1 MSTPA
6 ATDPV
11 PGRGTRRWQPTVRTR
26 FLTAVL
32 VLAALGLLVA
42 GTTAYGLQRQR
53 LDAFID
59 SSLTRN
65 VAEFRALAEDG
76 VDPSTGLP
84 FDQARDLLRVGLART
99 VPAPNEG
106 MLAMVDGVVTNVA
119 PTSVHLR
126 LEDDPELVAAAA
138 AEQDSAEVVVRLLTT
153 EVTQYRHVAVPV
165 RVAGDDAAGVLLL
178 AFDRDAEHAELART
192 YGTYGWVSLGSLIL
206 IGVVGWLLA
215 GRLLA
220 PLRVLQ
226 RTAQRISDTDLSVRI
241 PVTGNDDIS
250 ALTRTVNA
258 MLDRL
263 DRAFASQR
271 RLLDDA
277 GHELRTPLTIVRGH
291 LELVDPDDPDDVTAT
306 RTLVLDELDRMQLLV
321 DDLVT
326 LATVDRPDFVRPE
339 PVDVAELVD
348 EIVDKARHL
357 GAHRWEVASRADV
370 RACLDPRRVTQA
382 MLQLAANATKF
393 APEGSTVTV
402 AAAVD
407 GDRLLLSVR
416 DRGPGVAPEDAERI
430 FERFGRGS
438 AGRGV
443 EGSGLGLPI
452 VAAIAAAHGGSVQ
465 VGPTRGPGATFVL
478 DLPLTGPPGRPA
490 DDAPAQVTG
499 RRGRLPGRRV
509 ARDHTP
515 TAELALSTVDPPSPE
530 AEPHPPRSEPS

>member
-11 PGRGTRRWQPTVRTR
+11 PARGTRRWQPTVRTR

-32 VLAALGLLVA
+32 VLAALGLLIA

-84 FDQARDLLRVGLART
+84 FDEARDLLRVGLART

-126 LEDDPELVAAAA
+126 LEDDPDLVAAAA
-138 AEQDSAEVVVRLLTT
+138 AEQDSAEVFVRLLTT
-153 EVTQYRHVAVPV
+153 EVTQYRYVAVPV

-178 AFDRDAEHAELART
+178 AFDRDAEHAELVRT
-192 YGTYGWVSLGSLIL
+192 YGTYGWVSLGSLLL

-263 DRAFASQR
+263 DQAFASQR
-271 RLLDDA
+271 RLIDDA

-306 RTLVLDELDRMQLLV
+306 RALVLDELDRMQLLV

-465 VGPTRGPGATFVL
+465 LSPTRGPGATFVL

-499 RRGRLPGRRV
+499 RRGRWPGRRV

-515 TAELALSTVDPPSPE
+515 TAELDLPAVDPSSPE
-530 AEPHPPRSEPS
+530 TEPHPPRSETS